1 LNTARIP
8 RVAGGA
14 VIVIGLGAL
23 AGWRWDVAWLT
34 SLVPGSAAM
43 NPVTALAFL
52 LVGVTLWASPGPEP
66 SAPGV
71 WTARACA
78 AAVALVGLVRL
89 SGYLFGFDPSID
101 RLLFAARVATAG
113 APSRMAPQTALNLM
127 LLGVALWV
135 LGRHTKRAPLAVQ
148 LLALGSGLIAV
159 VSATG
164 HTYGTRWLYGAMAF
178 NTALAF
184 VIATV
189 GVLWSRPDVG
199 ITALLASATPGGAL
213 ARRLIPAIIVIPLL
227 LGWLRLVGQ
236 RAGLYD
242 TEGGTAL
249 YVVATIAAL
258 AGLAWGSA
266 RSLER
271 ADAERR
277 AAEQALL
284 ATRARLEHV
293 LASSTAVIYGN
304 HVNGTSFSPSWVSE
318 SITGMMGY
326 DVPTALDPAWWMDH
340 LHPDDRARVLAEVPI
355 LFGQNRLTTEYRFRH
370 ADGTYRW
377 VRDESRLLRDASGAP
392 AEVFGAWMDITEHQR
407 AEQALR
413 ESEER
418 HRLLFERNPLPAWV
432 FDLETLRFVAVN
444 DAAVRAYGYTRDEFL
459 TMTIA
464 DIRPPENV
472 PALRDAVT
480 RITAGHAG
488 GWQHRKK
495 DGSLIEVDIT
505 SHVLSFA
512 GRPCEL
518 VLARDITARRRAE
531 EALRASEE
539 RFRTLA
545 TTATDA
551 IVSADQRGNVTYFN
565 PGAERMFGYTAEEVN
580 GEPLTL
586 LMPERFGDAHRA
598 GLARY
603 LATGEARVVG
613 TTVELAGRRKDGTEF
628 PLELSLASRRGGA
641 EIAFTGIMRDITE
654 RKRAEET
661 LRRYAAQL
669 EAANAE
675 LDAFAYSVSHDLRA
689 PLRSI
694 DGFGQALL
702 EDCAD
707 QLDAAGRDH
716 LGRVRAAGQRMGVL
730 IDELLRLSRVTRS
743 ELCREPVNLSALAHD
758 VAADLRRSAPG
769 RAVELTVASGAA
781 AEGDPHLLR
790 VVLENLLGNAWK
802 YTAKHPRAVIEF
814 GVTDH
819 GGERAFF
826 VRDNGAGFDM
836 KYAGKLFGAFQRL
849 HSSAEFEGSGV
860 GLATVQRIVRRHGGR
875 VWAEGAPGHGATF
888 YFTL

>member
-1 LNTARIP
+1 MR

-14 VIVIGLGAL
+14 VIVISLGAL

-34 SLVPGSAAM
+34 SLVPGQATM

-52 LVGVTLWASPGPEP
+52 LLGVTLWASPGPEP
-66 SAPGV
+66 AGRGV
-71 WTARACA
+71 WTAQACA

-89 SGYLFGFDPSID
+89 SGYLFGFDPGID

-113 APSRMAPQTALNLM
+113 APSRMAPQTALSFM
-127 LLGVALWV
+127 LLGVALW
-135 LGRHTKRAPLAVQ
+135 LSGRHTKRAQLAAQ

-164 HTYGTRWLYGAMAF
+164 YTYGTRSLYGAMAL

-189 GVLWSRPDVG
+189 GVLWSRTDVR
-199 ITALLASATPGGAL
+199 IAALVASATPGGAL

-277 AAEQALL
+277 AAEQAL
-284 ATRARLEHV
+284 RDSEHRLFQILEAMPV
-293 LASSTAVIYGN
+293 AVFVVDAAGRPYYANQASRDILGKGIVPNTTAERLPEVYQAF
-304 HVNGTSFSPSWVSE
+304 VAGTP
-318 SITGMMGY
+318 
-326 DVPTALDPAWWMDH
+326 DP
-340 LHPDDRARVLAEVPI
+340 
-355 LFGQNRLTTEYRFRH
+355 Y
-370 ADGTYRW
+370 
-377 VRDESRLLRDASGAP
+377 P
-392 AEVFGAWMDITEHQR
+392 AERQPIVRALHGERPYVADIEIQRPDRRVPLEVWAAPVYDQTGPVAFAVAAFSDITERQR
-407 AEQALR
+407 AQQALR
-413 ESEER
+413 ASEER

-432 FDLETLRFVAVN
+432 VDLETLRFVAVN
-444 DAAVRAYGYTRDEFL
+444 DAAVRAYGYSRDEFL

-464 DIRPPENV
+464 DIRPPEDI
-472 PALRDAVT
+472 PALRDAPA
-480 RITAGHAG
+480 RITVGHAG
-488 GWQHRKK
+488 GGLWRHRKR
-495 DGSLIEVDIT
+495 DGSLIEVEIT
-505 SHVLSFA
+505 SHVLTFA
-512 GRPCEL
+512 GRPAEL

-551 IVSADQRGNVTYFN
+551 IVSADQRGNITYFN
-565 PGAERMFGYTAEEVN
+565 PGAERIFGYIAEEVN
-580 GEPLTL
+580 GQPLTL
-586 LMPERFGDAHRA
+586 LMPERFRDAHRA

-628 PLELSLASRRGGA
+628 PLELSLASWKGGA
-641 EIAFTGIMRDITE
+641 EIDFTGIMRDITE

-669 EAANAE
+669 EVANAE

-730 IDELLRLSRVTRS
+730 IDDLLRLSRVTRS
-743 ELCREPVNLSALAHD
+743 ELRRERVDLSALAED
-758 VAADLRRSAPG
+758 VAADLRRSAPA
-769 RAVELTVASGAA
+769 RTVQLTVAPGVV

-802 YTAKHPRAVIEF
+802 YTAKHPRAEIEF
-814 GVTDH
+814 GGTDR

-836 KYAGKLFGAFQRL
+836 KYASKLFGAFQRL

-875 VWAEGAPGHGATF
+875 VWAEGAPRHGATF